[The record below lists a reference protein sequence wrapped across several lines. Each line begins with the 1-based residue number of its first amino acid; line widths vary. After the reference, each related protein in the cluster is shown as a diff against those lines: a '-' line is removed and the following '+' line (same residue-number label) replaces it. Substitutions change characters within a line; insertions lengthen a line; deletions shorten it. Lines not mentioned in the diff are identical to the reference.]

1 MAIIRWT
8 PFQDLATVQDRMNRL
23 FHEFHSRQE
32 DDVMTRGAWVPPVDI
47 FESGNKEL
55 VIKAELPAMTRED
68 IDVTVENQTLSIR
81 GEKKFNQEVKEEQ
94 YHRVERTYGAFS
106 RSFTLPLTVD
116 VTKVAAEYKD
126 GVLTVT
132 LPLREEAKPKQIKV
146 EVAA

>member
-1 MAIIRWT
+1 MAVIRWT
-8 PFQDLATVQDRMNRL
+8 PFQDLAAVQDRMNRL
-23 FHEFHSRQE
+23 FNEFHNRHD

-47 FESGNKEL
+47 FENGNKEL

-68 IDVTVENQTLSIR
+68 IDVTVENQTLTIR
-81 GEKKFNQEVKEEQ
+81 GEKKFNNEIKDEE
-94 YHRVERTYGAFS
+94 YHRVERTYGSFS
-106 RSFTLPLTVD
+106 RSFSLPSTVD
-116 VTKVAAEYKD
+116 VTKVGAEYKD

>member
-1 MAIIRWT
+1 MAVIRWT
-8 PFQDLATVQDRMNRL
+8 PFQDLAAVQDRMNRL
-23 FHEFHSRQE
+23 FNEFHNRHD

-47 FESGNKEL
+47 FENGNKEL

-68 IDVTVENQTLSIR
+68 IDVTVENQTLTIR
-81 GEKKFNQEVKEEQ
+81 GEKKFNHEVKDEQ
-94 YHRVERTYGAFS
+94 YHRVERTYGSFS
-106 RSFTLPLTVD
+106 RSFSLPSTVD
-116 VTKVAAEYKD
+116 VTKVSADYKD

>member
-81 GEKKFNQEVKEEQ
+81 GEKKFNQEVKDEQ

-132 LPLREEAKPKQIKV
+132 LPLREEAKPKQVKV